1 MPVPISELQSVAPSA
16 IIECFVLE
24 LFQAQH
30 GINET
35 HRFHAG
41 TNITGGDLVWAGNT
55 YRQWP
60 VSATG
65 FKYSGKG
72 QLPRPTLRISNVLGS
87 ITAIIATLPDGLD
100 GARVTRI
107 RTHARFLDAVNF
119 PGGVN
124 PYGTPDPT
132 AEALEIFYVDRKAAE
147 NREVVEYEIASIFDL
162 AGVRGPKRQCIADP
176 CQWRYRQWNA
186 ATGTFDYSKA
196 TECGY
201 NKAAYFDANN
211 NPVSNPAQDV
221 CSLALAGCEARFGV
235 FTRIGT
241 ATVGSNVLT
250 LDATISITDGEMIRG
265 WGLPTG
271 TTVSSVTSSTS
282 LVLSNAA
289 TASSSASKTGTVS
302 ANSALMVVS
311 NTTGLG
317 VGMAIS
323 GPYLAGATITWI
335 SGTTLA
341 LSHRPYQ
348 LARAATAFVG
358 LSGRLTLRRITID
371 TSGLSTGM
379 RVFGSAGIDTTIASI
394 GLGFITLASYGNKPA
409 HGTPL
414 TLYFLP
420 ASPAA
425 STYSFTADATYAFR
439 DSLGELPYGS
449 FPGMAGG
456 FA

>member
-1 MPVPISELQSVAPSA
+1 MAVPFSELQSIAPSA

-24 LFQAQH
+24 LFQAVH
-30 GINET
+30 NINQT
-35 HRFHAG
+35 YRFHAG
-41 TNITGGDLVWAGNT
+41 TNVSGGNLVWAGNT
-55 YRQWP
+55 YSQWP

-72 QLPRPTLRISNVLGS
+72 QLPRPTLRISNVLGT

-132 AEALEIFYVDRKAAE
+132 AEALEIYYVDRKAAE
-147 NREVVEYEIASIFDL
+147 NREVIEYELASIFDL

-186 ATGTFDYSKA
+186 STSTFDYSKA

-221 CSLALAGCEARFGV
+221 CSLALAGCDARFGV
-235 FTRIGT
+235 FTRTGT

-250 LDATISITDGEMIRG
+250 LASTISVTNGEMIRG

-271 TTVSSVTSSTS
+271 TTVSSVTGSTS
-282 LVLSNAA
+282 LTLSNAA
-289 TASSSASKTGTVS
+289 TASSSASETGTPS
-302 ANSALMVVS
+302 ATAASMVVS
-311 NTTGLG
+311 NSTGLG
-317 VGMAIS
+317 VGMAAA
-323 GPYLAGATITWI
+323 GPYLSGATIVGI

-348 LARAATAFVG
+348 LVR
-358 LSGRLTLRRITID
+358 SGTVSTSRTGALTIRRVSID
-371 TSGLSTGM
+371 TSGLSVGM
-379 RVFGSAGIDTTIASI
+379 RAFGSAGIDSTIATI
-394 GLGFITLASYGNKPA
+394 GAGFITLARNGNNPA
-409 HGTPL
+409 NGTPL
-414 TLYFLP
+414 TLYFMP

-439 DSLGELPYGS
+439 DPLGELPYGS